1 MADYL
6 LGLFNDLNDF
16 GDPRTQCFLCAAD
29 LKTTGHAQR
38 RFDQWDQRVVLLN
51 GTSIA
56 YRQLTVPCCPD
67 CNKDRLKPI
76 EDSLAQTVGSG
87 RMAVLALGPKL
98 LFLWLGKIFYW
109 ILYRELLLLADRRD
123 STSSTIITADFL
135 RQYEIHRF
143 FLQQAREL
151 VELKDFQPGSLFVFD
166 AQALPNRRLEWDMLD
181 NVETMF
187 IGIRVGRVALF
198 GILGD
203 GGGNRV
209 RKKSMRNS
217 IPLNYTPTDPRALY
231 SFLLSIYFSNKDTK
245 IYYSQR
251 YV

>member
-29 LKTTGHAQR
+29 LKTTGHTDEHVVPTWAQR

-56 YRQLTVPCCPD
+56 YRQLTVPCCAD
-67 CNKDRLKPI
+67 CNKYRLKPI

-166 AQALPNRRLEWDMLD
+166 VKSGQKDGASPRSC
-181 NVETMF
+181 
-187 IGIRVGRVALF
+187 
-198 GILGD
+198 LG
-203 GGGNRV
+203 V
-209 RKKSMRNS
+209 
-217 IPLNYTPTDPRALY
+217 
-231 SFLLSIYFSNKDTK
+231 
-245 IYYSQR
+245 
-251 YV
+251 